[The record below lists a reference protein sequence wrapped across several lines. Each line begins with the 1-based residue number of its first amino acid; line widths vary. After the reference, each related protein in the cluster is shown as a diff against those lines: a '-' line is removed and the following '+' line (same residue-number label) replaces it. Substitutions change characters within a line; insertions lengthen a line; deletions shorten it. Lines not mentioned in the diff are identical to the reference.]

1 LFTSAT
7 ATPSDR
13 KTVSI
18 VVFFQFGDG
27 GKALTGSALTVKAII
42 GRKTKDNVIANLL
55 RGIGYIPHIY

>member
-1 LFTSAT
+1 
-7 ATPSDR
+7 
-13 KTVSI
+13 